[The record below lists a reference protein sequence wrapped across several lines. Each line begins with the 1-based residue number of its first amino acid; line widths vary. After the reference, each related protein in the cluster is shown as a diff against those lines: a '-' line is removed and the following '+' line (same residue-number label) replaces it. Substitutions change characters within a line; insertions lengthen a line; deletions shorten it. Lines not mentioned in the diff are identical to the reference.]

1 MKTIKR
7 LQIVASVLAI
17 SVALVLADNM
27 NPTTNELL
35 GSVTLI
41 ISGIASALSFA
52 VNNDKKEAEQI

>member
-7 LQIVASVLAI
+7 FQIVASVLAI
-17 SVALVLADNM
+17 AVALVLADNM

-41 ISGIASALSFA
+41 ISGIASAISF
-52 VNNDKKEAEQI
+52 VVDNDKKEAEQI